1 MGGELTWQAVS
12 NVATVI
18 GILVVIFGMALW
30 AAKILTAISSLGRQ
44 VGALDGR
51 MGALDG
57 RMGALEGRMGA
68 LEGQMGAVEGRVAN
82 NEKAISELRTE
93 IIENG
98 KAIAVIQGFLMPW
111 FMVRGGSG
119 DASDQFF
126 KKIFDNRP
134 PSDSDEEKTSKNS

>member
-1 MGGELTWQAVS
+1 MEMGGELTWQAVS

-30 AAKILTAISSLGRQ
+30 AAKILTAISSLGKQ

-57 RMGALEGRMGA
+57 RMGALEG
-68 LEGQMGAVEGRVAN
+68 QMGAVEGRVAN
-82 NEKAISELRTE
+82 NGKAISELRTE

-134 PSDSDEEKTSKNS
+134 PSDSDEEKTSKNN